1 MLLFR
6 NFINIYN
13 IYATKHIA
21 YCQDY
26 IKFETSEIQA
36 TYLPGINNKDI

>member
-1 MLLFR
+1 MPQ
-6 NFINIYN
+6 N
-13 IYATKHIA
+13 IA